1 MKSIAVLH
9 LINNFGDASITRI
22 IEKIVENSR
31 SQNISWHIG
40 ALSPIGDMQS
50 VFNELNCH
58 TVVFSSNTGSK
69 EKTSLRIREY
79 VTNHKID
86 IIHTHTPRTILQAS
100 LALGKKLPTV
110 HLATK
115 HILNSPGDR
124 RWGLV
129 YAVLDRLTLYL
140 PGEIVAVSHTLYKQI
155 LANPGLRTEHVS
167 VIQNAIDCEYFYAP
181 EQRENSRLEYG
192 LKPTDFL
199 IGSVGRLDKVKR
211 YDLLLQGFSEIV
223 RDHPNARLM
232 IIGDG
237 SLKEMLVSLATQLG
251 IVDSLILPGFRK
263 DIPRLLAAMDVYV
276 QTSVNEGLSLSIL
289 EAMAAKKPVIITDV
303 GGAREIVMQRKT
315 GIIIQPYSISA
326 IAGAIAELVIKPEMR
341 LAIADSAREYVTRE
355 FNFQRMTASYCTIYN
370 KIIRSM

>member
-9 LINNFGDASITRI
+9 LLNNFGDASITRI
-22 IEKIVENSR
+22 VEKIVENSR
-31 SQNISWHIG
+31 SQNINWHIG

-50 VFNELNCH
+50 VFNELNCN
-58 TVVFSSNTGSK
+58 TVDFSSDTGRK
-69 EKTSLRIREY
+69 EKTTLRIREY
-79 VTNHKID
+79 LTNHKID
-86 IIHTHTPRTILQAS
+86 IIHTHTPRTILQVT

-124 RWGLV
+124 RWGWM
-129 YAVLDRLTLYL
+129 YAVLDRLALYL
-140 PGEIVAVSHTLYKQI
+140 PDEIVAVSHTLYKQI

-181 EQRENSRLEYG
+181 EQRENCRLEYG

-237 SLKEMLVSLATQLG
+237 SLKEMLVSLATKLG
-251 IVDSLILPGFRK
+251 VADSLILPGFRK

-289 EAMAAKKPVIITDV
+289 EAMASKKAVIITDV
-303 GGAREIVMQRKT
+303 GGAREIVMQTKT
-315 GIIIQPYSISA
+315 GIIIQPYSIRA
-326 IAGAIAELVIKPEMR
+326 IAGAISELIIKPKMR
-341 LAIADSAREYVTRE
+341 LAIASSAREYVTRE
-355 FNFQRMTASYCTIYN
+355 FNFQRMTTSYCTIYK
-370 KIIRSM
+370 KIVRNI